1 MFSTL
6 FRSSPFGF
14 TLVELLVVIAII
26 GVLIALLLPAVQAAR
41 EAARRMQCA
50 NHMKQFVLALHN
62 YHDVNNSFPARHNY
76 HQCRWVNWGGTFPL
90 LPFMEQ
96 AAPYDSIRA
105 TSGSS
110 LPDSSFNATVFTT
123 LVINTLI
130 CPSDGPAKIIA
141 GMTNN
146 LTSGTNIM
154 FSMAD
159 VAVHNNYVSNAS
171 NPSQPLPNNG
181 AWYDAIQVISR
192 TLFGENVWH
201 SMTSDIDGTSNTVAI
216 GEAAASPEVLPG
228 TAPAVL
234 RGGVAYQ
241 TNIGSSTSDG
251 IHAGKCMEMRNGSNE
266 ISSPMRSLRGRRWA
280 DGRAAF
286 IGFNTI
292 LPPNSPS
299 CYRNNSSLFD
309 LWGLF
314 SATSYHSGGVNIALV
329 DGSGRF
335 ISDTIDCGNY
345 NTDHKTK
352 VYFSNE
358 SPFGVWGAL
367 GSINGGE
374 SKTP

>member
-1 MFSTL
+1 L
-6 FRSSPFGF
+6 RFGF

-76 HQCRWVNWGGTFPL
+76 HQCQNINWGGTFPL

-96 AAPYDSIRA
+96 SAPYDTIRA
-105 TSGSS
+105 TSGSNI
-110 LPDSSFNATVFTT
+110 PDSSFNATVFAT
-123 LVINTLI
+123 LVISTLI
-130 CPSDGPAKIIA
+130 CPSDGQAKIID
-141 GMTNN
+141 GNPTN

-159 VAVHNNYVSNAS
+159 VAVHNNYVSTAA
-171 NPSQPLPNNG
+171 NPALPLPNNG
-181 AWYDAIQVISR
+181 SWYDAIQVISR

-201 SMTSDIDGTSNTVAI
+201 SMTADIDGTSNTVAI
-216 GEAAASPEVLPG
+216 SEAAASPEVVYG
-228 TAPAVL
+228 TAPAIL

-266 ISSPMRSLRGRRWA
+266 INSPRRSLRGRRWA

-299 CYRNNSSLFD
+299 CYRSNSSSTGLFD
-309 LWGLF
+309 LWGIF

-335 ISDTIDCGNY
+335 ISDTIYCGNY
-345 NTDHKTK
+345 NTDQKTK
-352 VYFSNE
+352 VYLSSE
-358 SPFGVWGAL
+358 SPFGIWGAL

-374 SKTP
+374 SNTP